1 MFSKLSN
8 FFRIKEI
15 RNKILFTL
23 LMLVIFKIGT
33 YIPVPGVDPSVF
45 DTGGSSG
52 GVLNLM
58 NTFGGGALTN
68 FSILAMGIMPYITA
82 SIVTQLLQ
90 MDIVPKFAE
99 WARQGEVGRRKLAQ
113 FTRYFT
119 IVLAFI
125 QAIGMSFAF
134 NQMFGG
140 ALIDNN
146 NIGSYLLI
154 ALILTTGTAF
164 LLWMGELITS
174 HGVGN
179 GISIIIFAGIL
190 GSLPSALIQ
199 LFQSRFTGNAD
210 TTMAVLQIA
219 GLVIF
224 LLLLTAFAVFILQAI
239 RKIPI
244 QYAKGQRSPGSQLA
258 PQSTF
263 LPLKVNPAGVIPV
276 IFAMAF
282 LMLPQTLT
290 LFFPDANWAQTVARF
305 ADPSDWF
312 GMIFYVVLI
321 IAFAYFYAFV
331 QVNPEKMADNL
342 KKQGSYIPGIRPGK
356 TTQDYITSVLYRL
369 VFVGSIFLAFIAI
382 LPLTVTKFMD
392 LPQTIQIGG
401 TSLLIVI
408 GVALETMKQLEADA
422 NQREYR
428 GFRKRR

>member
-1 MFSKLSN
+1 MIGTITN
-8 FFRIKEI
+8 FFKIKEI
-15 RNKILFTL
+15 RNKIIFTL
-23 LMLVIFKIGT
+23 IMLVIFKIGT

-45 DTGGSSG
+45 DMQAGQQ
-52 GVLNLM
+52 GVLDLM

-82 SIVTQLLQ
+82 SIVVQLLQ
-90 MDIVPKFAE
+90 MDVVPKFAE
-99 WARQGEVGRRKLAQ
+99 WARQGEVGRKKLTQ

-125 QAIGMSFAF
+125 QSIGMSYAF

-140 ALIDNN
+140 GLINN
-146 NIGSYLLI
+146 NNVGSYLLI
-154 ALILTTGTAF
+154 ALVLTTGTAF
-164 LLWMGELITS
+164 LMWLGEQITT

-190 GSLPSALIQ
+190 SVIPSAIVQ
-199 LFQSRFTGNAD
+199 LYQQRFVGADD
-210 TTMAVLQIA
+210 TTLALLQMA
-219 GLVIF
+219 GLFIF
-224 LLLLTAFAVFILQAI
+224 LVLITAFAVFILQAV

-244 QYAKGQRSPGSQLA
+244 QYAKRQRTSSQLA

-276 IFAMAF
+276 IFSMAF
-282 LMLPQTLT
+282 FMLPQTLT
-290 LFFPDANWAQTVARF
+290 LFFPDQNWAQTVARF
-305 ADPSDWF
+305 ADPSQWV
-312 GMIFYVVLI
+312 GMIFYVALI
-321 IAFAYFYAFV
+321 IAFTYFYSFV

-342 KKQGSYIPGIRPGK
+342 KKQGSYVPGIRPGK
-356 TTQDYITSVLYRL
+356 TTQDYITTVLYRL
-369 VFVGSIFLAFIAI
+369 VFVGSLFLAGISI
-382 LPLTVTKFMD
+382 LPLLITKFMD
-392 LPQTIQIGG
+392 LPQAIQIGG

-408 GVALETMKQLEADA
+408 GVALETMKQLEAQA